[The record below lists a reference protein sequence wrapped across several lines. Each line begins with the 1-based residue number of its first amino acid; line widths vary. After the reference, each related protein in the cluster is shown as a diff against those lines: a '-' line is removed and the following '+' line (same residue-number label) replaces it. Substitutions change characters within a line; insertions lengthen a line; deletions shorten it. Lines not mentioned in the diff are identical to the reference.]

1 MPPSEATRRAADLRG
16 RSQSVSEGELS
27 LFGDGAEPDEAPA
40 VEPGATELD
49 AAKPLEDASPGAE
62 PSAVEAS
69 DAEPPQP
76 ATTEHAVAPPARK
89 VTAAS
94 AVGRRRDSAPAQ
106 SAVDDNPAQAPSPPT
121 GQGTDS
127 AGAEGP
133 RVWRVSQVNKAVRR
147 MLEGTLESL
156 WISGEIANW
165 KRVRSGHCYFTLKDE
180 SAQIRSVLFRQDAE
194 RLPIDPEDGMEVR
207 VFGSLTLYE
216 ARGEYQFVGRKI
228 EAEGSEGL
236 WRAAFDKLK
245 AKLDAEGLTA
255 PGRKRPLP
263 RYPMTVGVVTS
274 TTGAALRDIIS
285 VLGRRAPWVRVLV
298 AGSRVQGDGAALE
311 IANAIRTLADTGE
324 ADVMIVGRGGGSI
337 EDLWAF
343 NEEVVARAIAACP
356 IPVISAV
363 GHEVDVTIADLV
375 ADLRAPTP
383 SAAGEAAV
391 PDAEALAEVL
401 AVLRPR
407 MRRAVRNAVES
418 RTRAISEGPDR
429 LARALSRKLQPVVE
443 RLRRDQD
450 RATLAIERAIEGRAT
465 RGDVLPRLERG
476 MRGRMETA
484 RRDLRSAAG
493 RLDALSPLATL
504 KRGYAVPLTPDGRVL
519 RSINEFEAGQA
530 FDLRVSDGQVRCETT
545 ETQEGKE
552 SP

>member
-1 MPPSEATRRAADLRG
+1 MTD
-16 RSQSVSEGELS
+16 GELS
-27 LFGDGAEPDEAPA
+27 LFGEEAEPEDEAAASTAEESAPERADDADRSSASVAEETAPA
-40 VEPGATELD
+40 TP
-49 AAKPLEDASPGAE
+49 
-62 PSAVEAS
+62 
-69 DAEPPQP
+69 DAEAGSTDRPK
-76 ATTEHAVAPPARK
+76 TRT

-94 AVGRRRDSAPAQ
+94 AVGRRRDTSPPPSQ
-106 SAVDDNPAQAPSPPT
+106 GQPETAQAPS
-121 GQGTDS
+121 
-127 AGAEGP
+127 AGAGASGPASGAAPEAEGP

-216 ARGEYQFVGRKI
+216 ARGEYQFVGRQL
-228 EAEGSEGL
+228 EAQGNEGL
-236 WRAAFDKLK
+236 WRIAFDKLK

-311 IANAIRTLADTGE
+311 IANAIRTLAETGQP
-324 ADVMIVGRGGGSI
+324 DVMIVGRGGGSI

-375 ADLRAPTP
+375 ADMRAPTP

-391 PDAEALAEVL
+391 PDAETLAESL
-401 AVLRPR
+401 AALRPR
-407 MRRAVRNAVES
+407 MRRAVRNAVAS

-429 LARALSRKLQPVVE
+429 LARALMRKVQPVVE

-450 RATLAIERAIEGRAT
+450 RATLGIERVIEGRAA
-465 RGDVLPRLERG
+465 RVDVLPRLERG
-476 MRGRMETA
+476 MRGRMDSA
-484 RRDLRSAAG
+484 RRDLRAAAG

-504 KRGYAVPLTPDGRVL
+504 KRGYAVPLTPEGRVL
-519 RSINEFEAGQA
+519 RSINEFKAGTA

-545 ETQEGKE
+545 DTQEGKE